1 MACQIH
7 WQTIILE
14 HIILQIMGLD
24 NLRKK
29 DAAKGKKPKSNILKV
44 NKYESPQMALN
55 LIAHIMTS
63 ATDTAVDDEFLPFYK
78 YSDNLSQK
86 FYDEVM
92 KYGELV
98 EAANDDS
105 KDFIDTHKA
114 SLGDDLKFEIALDA
128 PTELERTNG
137 KSSRIIAVG
146 GGFSSGKSS
155 FLNSLTGIG
164 NILPTGIEPVSMIN
178 TFLNCSN
185 NTNKLIV
192 KGRNIKKNLVLLDKE
207 VLDCIQHSSKS
218 KVYVA
223 TVLDTL
229 YIDIPSAGSPNHI
242 DGLTFVDTPGYNN
255 SEAAN
260 VENSTTDRDT
270 AVKALSSADA
280 IIWCIDIEAGT
291 ITQRDIEVLNDAVGD
306 KEDTSLLIV
315 FTKMDKKPE
324 GEVNDILERAA
335 KTCEKSLVVQPV
347 DIIACSCLGKV
358 ASAISFRAKRNGGQ
372 MSSVAFASIIDKLK
386 KDMQPAKDFSYWQNS
401 LYKYFDQT
409 LTELDDKVKEFEK
422 ERQKLVDAKDSSFR
436 NANDEKEYRKG
447 LVETLENM
455 LITNYD
461 EILDAASQL
470 QKDVVKVVDEWGN
483 SFDRE
488 TEWSKK
494 VGFFSNAADLTR
506 QANKSYK
513 KYERFLKKDPP
524 DYQYWKL
531 EDRKEMLNI
540 VKAMCQDQE
549 ESDKSNKEDVL
560 NAYNETVGG
569 IKLLRKFKELVG
581 KEKIESSQL
590 LKSCY
595 DHALKELKRINAHL
609 EGIQQNGENDIFSSI
624 AADNTEQF
632 LNCFSKGVDLTVC
645 NEQGFSP
652 LTYIARCSNNTM
664 MKFLINQDVDLTM
677 KDKRGYNALETAA
690 MYHCRDI
697 CEMLIDHDKS
707 LVDESKP
714 LAELAENDMFE
725 KWIAKF

>member
-1 MACQIH
+1 
-7 WQTIILE
+7 
-14 HIILQIMGLD
+14 MGLD

-92 KYGELV
+92 KFDKLV
-98 EAANDDS
+98 EDANEDS
-105 KDFIDTHKA
+105 IDFINTHKN
-114 SLGDDLKFEIALDA
+114 SLGNDLKFEIALDA
-128 PTELERTNG
+128 PTEIERTNG
-137 KSSRIIAVG
+137 KPSRIIAVG

-164 NILPTGIEPVSMIN
+164 KVLPTGIEPVSMIN
-178 TFLNCSN
+178 TYLNCSN

-192 KGRNIKKNLVLLDKE
+192 KGRNIKKQLVLLDKE

-260 VENSTTDRDT
+260 EENNTTDYDT
-270 AVKALSSADA
+270 AVRALSSADA
-280 IIWCIDIEAGT
+280 IIWCIDIETGT
-291 ITQRDIEVLNDAVGD
+291 ITQRDIDVLNDAVGD
-306 KEDTSLLIV
+306 NEGASLLIV

-324 GEVNDILERAA
+324 GEVENILKRAA
-335 KTCEKSLVVQPV
+335 EICEKSLVVQPV

-358 ASAISFRAKRNGGQ
+358 TSAVSFRAKRNGGQ
-372 MSSVAFASIIDKLK
+372 MFSVAFASIIDKLK
-386 KDMQPAKDFSYWQNS
+386 KDMPPAKDFSYWQDS
-401 LYKYFDQT
+401 LYSYFDQT
-409 LTELDDKVKEFEK
+409 LTELDDKVSEFEN
-422 ERQKLVDAKDSSFR
+422 ERQKLVDAKDNSFR
-436 NANDEKEYRKG
+436 NANDEKEDRKV
-447 LVETLENM
+447 LVETLEDM

-461 EILDAASQL
+461 EILDASSQY
-470 QKDVVKVVDEWGN
+470 QNDVVKVVGEWGKA
-483 SFDRE
+483 FDRE
-488 TEWSKK
+488 SEWSEK
-494 VGFFSNAADLTR
+494 VGFFSDASSLSRRTDKAYGR
-506 QANKSYK
+506 
-513 KYERFLKKDPP
+513 YENFLKKDPP
-524 DYQYWKL
+524 HYQYWKS
-531 EDRKEMLNI
+531 EDRKQVLDL
-540 VKAMCQDQE
+540 VKAICQDQE
-549 ESDKSNKEDVL
+549 KSDESNKEDVL
-560 NAYNETVGG
+560 NAYNKTVGG

-595 DHALKELKRINAHL
+595 DHAVKELKRINAHL

-632 LNCFSKGVDLTVC
+632 LNCFSKGVDLTAC

-714 LAELAENDMFE
+714 LAKLAENDMFE

>member
-63 ATDTAVDDEFLPFYK
+63 ATDTAVDDEFKPFYN

-86 FYDEVM
+86 LYDEVM

-98 EAANDDS
+98 EAANYDS
-105 KDFIDTHKA
+105 KDFIDTHKD
-114 SLGDDLKFEIALDA
+114 SLGDELKFEIALDA

-185 NTNKLIV
+185 TTNKLIV

-291 ITQRDIEVLNDAVGD
+291 ITQRDIEVLNDAIGD
-306 KEDTSLLIV
+306 NEETSLLIV

-372 MSSVAFASIIDKLK
+372 MSSVALASIIDKLK

-401 LYKYFDQT
+401 LYQYFDQT

-422 ERQKLVDAKDSSFR
+422 ERHKLVDAKDSSFR
-436 NANDEKEYRKG
+436 NANDEKEDRED
-447 LVETLENM
+447 LLNHLEDA
-455 LITNYD
+455 LTVTYD
-461 EILDAASQL
+461 GIMDAADGRL
-470 QKDVVKVVDEWGN
+470 QMFQEAIKGWSKAL
-483 SFDRE
+483 DRE
-488 TEWSKK
+488 IEWSNK
-494 VGFFSNAADLTR
+494 VGFFSDASDLSRQFERAAKKFDRLVD
-506 QANKSYK
+506 KDVPSY
-513 KYERFLKKDPP
+513 EF
-524 DYQYWKL
+524 WKL
-531 EDRKEMLNI
+531 DDRKDFLDRI
-540 VKAMCQDQE
+540 KAICQDQE
-549 ESDKSNKEDVL
+549 ELDKSNKEDVL

-569 IKLLRKFKELVG
+569 IKLLKKFKELVG

-595 DHALKELKRINAHL
+595 DHAVKELKRINAHL

-632 LNCFSKGVDLTVC
+632 LNCFSKGVDLTAC

-652 LTYIARCSNNTM
+652 QTYIARCSNNTM

>member
-1 MACQIH
+1 
-7 WQTIILE
+7 
-14 HIILQIMGLD
+14 MGLD

-29 DAAKGKKPKSNILKV
+29 NAAKGKKPKSNILKV

-92 KYGELV
+92 KFDKLV
-98 EAANDDS
+98 EDANEDS
-105 KDFIDTHKA
+105 IDFINTHKN
-114 SLGDDLKFEIALDA
+114 SLGNDLKFEIALDA
-128 PTELERTNG
+128 PTEIERTNG
-137 KSSRIIAVG
+137 KPSRIIAVG

-164 NILPTGIEPVSMIN
+164 KVLPTGIEPVSMIN
-178 TFLNCSN
+178 TYLNCSN

-260 VENSTTDRDT
+260 EENNTTDYDT
-270 AVKALSSADA
+270 AVRALSSADA
-280 IIWCIDIEAGT
+280 IIWCIDIETGT
-291 ITQRDIEVLNDAVGD
+291 VTQRDIDVLNDAVGD
-306 KEDTSLLIV
+306 NEDASLLIV

-324 GEVNDILERAA
+324 GEVENILKRAA
-335 KTCEKSLVVQPV
+335 EICEKSLVVQPV

-358 ASAISFRAKRNGGQ
+358 TSAVSFRAKRNGGQ
-372 MSSVAFASIIDKLK
+372 MFSVAFASIIDKLK
-386 KDMQPAKDFSYWQNS
+386 KDMPPAKDFSYWQDS
-401 LYKYFDQT
+401 LYSYFDQT
-409 LTELDDKVKEFEK
+409 LTELDDKVNEFEN
-422 ERQKLVDAKDSSFR
+422 ERQKLVDAKDNSFR
-436 NANDEKEYRKG
+436 HANDEKEDREALLNY
-447 LVETLENM
+447 LENA
-455 LITNYD
+455 LTVTYD
-461 EILDAASQL
+461 GIMDAADGSL
-470 QKDVVKVVDEWGN
+470 QMFQEAIEGWGKAL
-483 SFDRE
+483 DRE
-488 TEWSKK
+488 IEWSDK
-494 VGFFSNAADLTR
+494 VGFFSDASNLSR
-506 QANKSYK
+506 QLGKAEKKFDRLVTTDVPSY
-513 KYERFLKKDPP
+513 EF
-524 DYQYWKL
+524 WKL
-531 EDRKEMLNI
+531 DDRKDFLDRI
-540 VKAMCQDQE
+540 KAICQDQE
-549 ESDKSNKEDVL
+549 ELDKSNKEDVL
-560 NAYNETVGG
+560 NAYNKTVGG

-595 DHALKELKRINAHL
+595 DHAVKELKRINAHL

-632 LNCFSKGVDLTVC
+632 LNCFSKGVDLTAC

-697 CEMLIDHDKS
+697 CEMLIDYDKS

-714 LAELAENDMFE
+714 LAKLAENDMFE